1 MTLTNVTL
9 KHSFNGHLL
18 TRTVDLPD
26 PYIVQYR
33 SSDNFYLTNYLE
45 FMSTPTALTF
55 PHAITVTDPSERYI
69 GVKMTTQQQYL
80 TRLSEPSNY
89 KIVINGKRSYAN
101 NTDVSAS
108 CYTHLDITAQDKVTN
123 IKAGVFNFNKTQF
136 SGSIFNGAVSSLSYE
151 PDSTYY
157 VTMMTPA
164 SMYKKLPE
172 HVVSAWS
179 NWSATP
185 NPIEHK
191 FVFDTKFPTI
201 SAYTNNTLGMT
212 AEWKLWRNY
221 GYDPAA
227 WAVTSLNSVAL
238 SSDYPNSDWIS
249 MYKIE
254 AASFSSFNDTVTW

>member
-9 KHSFNGHLL
+9 KHSYNGHLL
-18 TRTVDLPD
+18 TRTVDIPD

-33 SSDNFYLTNYLE
+33 SSDNFYLTNTLNH
-45 FMSTPTALTF
+45 MSTPTALTF
-55 PHAITVTDPSERYI
+55 PNAITVTDPSERYI
-69 GVKMTTQQQYL
+69 GVKMLTQQQYL
-80 TRLSEPSNY
+80 TSLSSPSTY
-89 KIVINGKRSYAN
+89 KILINGKRN
-101 NTDVSAS
+101 LRNDTDVSAS
-108 CYTHLDITAQDKVTN
+108 CYTVVEVSAQNKVSN
-123 IKAGVFNFNKTQF
+123 IRAGVLNFNKTQF
-136 SGSIFNGAVSSLSYE
+136 SGSIYNGAVSSLSNE

-157 VTMMTPA
+157 VYMLTPA

-172 HVVSAWS
+172 HVVSAWT

-185 NPIEHK
+185 NPVEHK
-191 FVFDTKFPTI
+191 FVFDTQFPTV

-221 GYDPAA
+221 EQNPAD
-227 WAVTSLNSVAL
+227 WAVTSLNSIAL
-238 SSDYPNSDWIS
+238 SASSPNSDWIS

>member
-69 GVKMTTQQQYL
+69 GVKMTTQQQYHI
-80 TRLSEPSNY
+80 RLSSPAEY
-89 KIVINGKRSYAN
+89 KILINGKRN
-101 NTDVSAS
+101 LRNGTDVSAS
-108 CYTHLDITAQDKVTN
+108 CYTRIDLSAQDKVTN
-123 IKAGVFNFNKTQF
+123 IRAGVLNFNKTQY
-136 SGSIFNGAVSSLSYE
+136 SGTIYNGAVSSLSNE

-157 VTMMTPA
+157 VTMLTPA

-172 HVVSAWS
+172 YVSSAWS

-191 FVFDTKFPTI
+191 FVFDTKFPTV

-221 GYDPAA
+221 GDDPAT